1 MKISRRNFIHSDP
14 RWELLLEKLG
24 LVEYWREM
32 SPV

>member
-1 MKISRRNFIHSDP
+1 MKISRRNVIDSDP